1 MSFNTCA
8 SELRRNRSLVPPPTT
23 QRATPF
29 GLKRTFGTIYSN
41 ANLIKLKSSKWIRRG
56 GPTEQTRAVRT
67 LRFTTG
73 PYTKGGPATLEEV
86 DTAPP
91 FVSWT
96 LSAIYTVTKIGYQ
109 VTV

>member
-1 MSFNTCA
+1 MALQNKHGQ
-8 SELRRNRSLVPPPTT
+8 SEPFGSPQALT
-23 QRATPF
+23 QR
-29 GLKRTFGTIYSN
+29 
-41 ANLIKLKSSKWIRRG
+41 G
-56 GPTEQTRAVRT
+56 GGA
-67 LRFTTG
+67 
-73 PYTKGGPATLEEV
+73 AMLEEV

>member
-1 MSFNTCA
+1 MALQNKHGQ
-8 SELRRNRSLVPPPTT
+8 SEPFGSPQGLT
-23 QRATPF
+23 QR
-29 GLKRTFGTIYSN
+29 
-41 ANLIKLKSSKWIRRG
+41 
-56 GPTEQTRAVRT
+56 
-67 LRFTTG
+67 
-73 PYTKGGPATLEEV
+73 GGPATLEEV